1 MTRLAALRRTI
12 ELCDERLEAELAGAE
27 IMLLDL
33 GGTTEES
40 SGCDRTRR
48 LFPRNAL
55 RKPKRADQRG
65 GAVAHAQ
72 R

>member
-33 GGTTEES
+33 GGTTEEVAAAI
-40 SGCDRTRR
+40 GRDGY
-48 LFPRNAL
+48 L
-55 RKPKRADQRG
+55 
-65 GAVAHAQ
+65 AHAQ